1 MENSILEAI
10 NINKFYGKYQAL
22 NNISI
27 SIPKGSIYGILGPNG
42 AGKTSFIRILN
53 QIIYPDS
60 GTILFDREPLQQK
73 HISQI
78 GYLPE
83 ERGLYKSMKVGEQL
97 LYLSQLKGLS
107 KEQAKQQIN
116 FWFERLEIPN
126 WKEKKIQ
133 ELSKGMA
140 QKIQFVATVIHK
152 PKLLIFDEVFSGL
165 DPINAEVIREQIIYL
180 KEQGATILFS
190 THRMESVEE
199 MCDYITLIHKSNK
212 ILDGKLVD
220 IKKKY
225 RTNEYQIG
233 IIPFQPNILEVLSE
247 QFEVSE
253 TNFQSIYN
261 EIKIT
266 IKKKEDKTINE
277 LIQYLLT
284 QGEITHF
291 SEIIP
296 SVNDIFIQMVK
307 DN

>member
-60 GTILFDREPLQQK
+60 GTILFDGEPLQQK

-97 LYLSQLKGLS
+97 LYLSQLKGLN

-199 MCDYITLIHKSNK
+199 ICDYITLIHKSNK

-266 IKKKEDKTINE
+266 IKKKGDKTINE

>member
-1 MENSILEAI
+1 MENSILESI
-10 NINKFYGKYQAL
+10 NINKFYGKHQAL

-60 GTILFDREPLQQK
+60 GTILFDGEPLQQK

-180 KEQGATILFS
+180 KEQEATILFS

-233 IIPFQPNILEVLSE
+233 IIPFRPNILEVLSE

>member
-10 NINKFYGKYQAL
+10 NINKFYGKHQAL

-60 GTILFDREPLQQK
+60 GTILFDGELLQQK

-180 KEQGATILFS
+180 KEQGATILVS
-190 THRMESVEE
+190 THIM
-199 MCDYITLIHKSNK
+199 
-212 ILDGKLVD
+212 
-220 IKKKY
+220 
-225 RTNEYQIG
+225 
-233 IIPFQPNILEVLSE
+233 
-247 QFEVSE
+247 
-253 TNFQSIYN
+253 
-261 EIKIT
+261 
-266 IKKKEDKTINE
+266 
-277 LIQYLLT
+277 
-284 QGEITHF
+284 
-291 SEIIP
+291 
-296 SVNDIFIQMVK
+296 
-307 DN
+307 

>member
-60 GTILFDREPLQQK
+60 GTILFDGEPLQQK

>member
-22 NNISI
+22 NNVSI

-60 GTILFDREPLQQK
+60 GTILFDGEPLQQK

-140 QKIQFVATVIHK
+140 QKIQFIATVIHK

-180 KEQGATILFS
+180 KKQGATILFS

>member
-1 MENSILEAI
+1 MNEI
-10 NINKFYGKYQAL
+10 
-22 NNISI
+22 
-27 SIPKGSIYGILGPNG
+27 
-42 AGKTSFIRILN
+42 
-53 QIIYPDS
+53 
-60 GTILFDREPLQQK
+60 
-73 HISQI
+73 
-78 GYLPE
+78 
-83 ERGLYKSMKVGEQL
+83 
-97 LYLSQLKGLS
+97 
-107 KEQAKQQIN
+107 
-116 FWFERLEIPN
+116 FEYR
-126 WKEKKIQ
+126 
-133 ELSKGMA
+133 A
-140 QKIQFVATVIHK
+140 
-152 PKLLIFDEVFSGL
+152 LLIE
-165 DPINAEVIREQIIYL
+165 
-180 KEQGATILFS
+180 
-190 THRMESVEE
+190 
-199 MCDYITLIHKSNK
+199 
-212 ILDGKLVD
+212 LVKRD

-233 IIPFQPNILEVLSE
+233 IIPFRPNILEVLSE

>member
-1 MENSILEAI
+1 MENSILESI
-10 NINKFYGKYQAL
+10 NINKFYGKHQAL

-60 GTILFDREPLQQK
+60 GTILFDGEPLQQK

-233 IIPFQPNILEVLSE
+233 IIPFQPNILEILSE

>member
-1 MENSILEAI
+1 M
-10 NINKFYGKYQAL
+10 
-22 NNISI
+22 
-27 SIPKGSIYGILGPNG
+27 
-42 AGKTSFIRILN
+42 N

-60 GTILFDREPLQQK
+60 GTILFDGEPLQQK

-266 IKKKEDKTINE
+266 IKKKGDKTINE

>member
-1 MENSILEAI
+1 MENSILESI
-10 NINKFYGKYQAL
+10 NINKFYGKHQAL

-60 GTILFDREPLQQK
+60 GTILFDGEPLQQK

-266 IKKKEDKTINE
+266 IKKKGDKTINE

>member
-60 GTILFDREPLQQK
+60 GTILFDGEPLQQK

-190 THRMESVEE
+190 TQ
-199 MCDYITLIHKSNK
+199 SNK

>member
-60 GTILFDREPLQQK
+60 GTILFDGEPLQQK

-225 RTNEYQIG
+225 RTNKYQIG

-266 IKKKEDKTINE
+266 IKEKGAKTINE

-291 SEIIP
+291 SEILP

>member
-1 MENSILEAI
+1 MENSILESI
-10 NINKFYGKYQAL
+10 NINKFYGKHQAL

-53 QIIYPDS
+53 QIIYPAS
-60 GTILFDREPLQQK
+60 GTILFDGEPLQQK

-266 IKKKEDKTINE
+266 IKKKGDKTINE

>member
-60 GTILFDREPLQQK
+60 GTILFDGEPLQQK

-97 LYLSQLKGLS
+97 LYLSQLKGLN

-199 MCDYITLIHKSNK
+199 ICDYITLIHKSNK

-233 IIPFQPNILEVLSE
+233 IIQPNILEVLSE

-266 IKKKEDKTINE
+266 IKKKGDKTINE

>member
-60 GTILFDREPLQQK
+60 GTILFDGEPIQQK

-97 LYLSQLKGLS
+97 LYLSQLKGLN

-199 MCDYITLIHKSNK
+199 ICDYITLIHKSNK

-266 IKKKEDKTINE
+266 IKKKGDKTINE

>member
-60 GTILFDREPLQQK
+60 GTILFDGEPLQQK

-97 LYLSQLKGLS
+97 LYLSQLKGLN

-266 IKKKEDKTINE
+266 IKKKGDKTINE

>member
-60 GTILFDREPLQQK
+60 GTILFDGEPLQQK

-97 LYLSQLKGLS
+97 LYLSQLKGLN

-212 ILDGKLVD
+212 ILDGKLID

-266 IKKKEDKTINE
+266 IKKKGAKTINE

>member
-1 MENSILEAI
+1 MENSILESI
-10 NINKFYGKYQAL
+10 NINKFYGKHQAL

-60 GTILFDREPLQQK
+60 GTILFDGEPLQQK

-190 THRMESVEE
+190 THRMECVEE

-266 IKKKEDKTINE
+266 IKKKGDKTINE

-291 SEIIP
+291 FNRFHS
-296 SVNDIFIQMVK
+296 MGRK
-307 DN
+307 

>member
-1 MENSILEAI
+1 M
-10 NINKFYGKYQAL
+10 
-22 NNISI
+22 
-27 SIPKGSIYGILGPNG
+27 
-42 AGKTSFIRILN
+42 N

-60 GTILFDREPLQQK
+60 GTILFDGEPLQQK

-233 IIPFQPNILEVLSE
+233 IIPFQPNILEVLSK

>member
-60 GTILFDREPLQQK
+60 GTILFDGEPLQQK

-83 ERGLYKSMKVGEQL
+83 ERGLHKSMKVGEQL

>member
-10 NINKFYGKYQAL
+10 NINKFYGKHQAL

-60 GTILFDREPLQQK
+60 GTILFDGEPLQQK

-266 IKKKEDKTINE
+266 IKKKGDKTINE

-296 SVNDIFIQMVK
+296 SVNDIFIQKVK

>member
-1 MENSILEAI
+1 MENSILESI
-10 NINKFYGKYQAL
+10 NINKFYGKHQAL

-60 GTILFDREPLQQK
+60 GTILFDGEPLQQK

-190 THRMESVEE
+190 NHRMESVEE

-266 IKKKEDKTINE
+266 IKKKGDKTINE

>member
-10 NINKFYGKYQAL
+10 NINKFYGRYQAL

-60 GTILFDREPLQQK
+60 GTILFDGEPLQQK

-97 LYLSQLKGLS
+97 LYLSQLKGLN

-266 IKKKEDKTINE
+266 IKKKGDKTINE